1 MNVFIIFVK
10 FLGWIIAIWVRLT
23 RLIGENGGLR
33 LWKGAQMHIYIY
45 IYIITIFKKKR
56 PRGAWGPL
64 PGFVLDPTSHALDT

>member
-10 FLGWIIAIWVRLT
+10 FLGWIIAIWVKLT

-33 LWKGAQMHIYIY
+33 LWKGAQMQIYIY
-45 IYIITIFKKKR
+45 NNYIKKKR

-64 PGFVLDPTSHALDT
+64 PGFVLDPTSHALDA